1 MYKIINNFYIET
13 GYDFNLAK
21 STVTTIVEVDA
32 FGRCVFGEC
41 VFMGDWND
49 CIEYANTH

>member
-13 GYDFNLAK
+13 GYGFNLAT

-32 FGRCVFGEC
+32 YGRCVFGKC

-49 CIEYANTH
+49 CIKYANTH